1 MANNTRGIPTPSP
14 IFAPVD
20 SPPVEGV
27 DVGVNGGK
35 VLMGVD
41 GVVGVFESDV
51 EVRVAARDGVA
62 NSLRSVSC
70 HQTGIPSPYML

>member
-1 MANNTRGIPTPSP
+1 
-14 IFAPVD
+14 
-20 SPPVEGV
+20 
-27 DVGVNGGK
+27 VGVNGGK
-35 VLMGVD
+35 VVMGVD